1 MTLLAAGLAA
11 KGLLILIMSISVAAG
26 LSHSKLIQM
35 LTRRAIFRDRLGCM
49 MELCFPL
56 LQIVSFKLV
65 KLMANDR

>member
-11 KGLLILIMSISVAAG
+11 KNLLLLIMSISVATG
-26 LSHSKLIQM
+26 LAHSKLIQM
-35 LTRRAIFRDRLGCM
+35 LTRRAIFRDRLGYM